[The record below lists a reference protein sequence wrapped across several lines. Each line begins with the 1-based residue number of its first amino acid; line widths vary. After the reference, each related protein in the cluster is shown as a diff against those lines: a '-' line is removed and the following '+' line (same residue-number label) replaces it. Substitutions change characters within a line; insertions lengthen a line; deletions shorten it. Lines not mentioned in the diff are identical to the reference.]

1 MRTIINWVLY
11 GLIVGVF
18 SGLASALFLAGLD
31 AVTNVREAHA
41 WLLFLLPLAG
51 AMVSYGYMRWGGAA
65 SRGNNLIVEQIR
77 SLQVDRVERVP
88 LRMAPMILLGT
99 WVTHLF
105 GGSAGR
111 EGTAVQ
117 MGGSLADLAAR
128 FFRADA
134 VDRRILLLCG
144 LSGGFGA
151 VFGTPLAGAV
161 FALEVVTLGGRM
173 AYKAIVAV
181 VISAFVGDWLTR
193 AVGIKH
199 LSYSMG
205 GIPSFSMLLL
215 VKVAAA
221 AICFGLMSW
230 LFVTG
235 VKQLKGVLSRI
246 VPRVYVRSFIGGAVV
261 IALVYIAGSRT
272 YLGLSLPLLV
282 QSFQEQLPSVD
293 FVWKSV
299 ITVITLGS
307 GFLGG
312 EVTPLFVIGAA
323 LGNALAPV
331 LHLSVP
337 FLAGLGLIAVFAGAA
352 NTPLACIVLGYELF
366 GGAGIGYMFV
376 VCLISYMFSGHAGI
390 YESQLLGVPKPRF
403 LIRVP
408 GAGLW
413 LGRANAKKKGRTAP
427 H

>member
-1 MRTIINWVLY
+1 MRTFVKWILY
-11 GLIVGVF
+11 GFIVGVL

-31 AVTNVREAHA
+31 AVTDVREAHA

-51 AMVSYGYMRWGGAA
+51 AAVSYMYLKRGGAA

-77 SLQVDRVERVP
+77 GLQEDGAERVP

-128 FFRADA
+128 YLQANA
-134 VDRRILLLCG
+134 VDRRILLLSG
-144 LSGGFGA
+144 ISGGFGA

-161 FALEVVTLGGRM
+161 FALEVVTMGRRV
-173 AYKAIVAV
+173 AHKAIIAV

-193 AVGIKH
+193 ELGIKH
-199 LSYSMG
+199 LSYSIG
-205 GIPSFSMLLL
+205 VIPPFSMILLL
-215 VKVAAA
+215 KVAAA

-230 LFVTG
+230 LFVMG
-235 VKQLKGVLSRI
+235 IKQLKGILSRI
-246 VPRVYVRSFIGGAVV
+246 VSRAYVRSFIGGMVV

-282 QSFQEQLPSVD
+282 QSFHEQLPTVD
-293 FVWKSV
+293 FIWKSV
-299 ITVITLGS
+299 FTVITLGS

-323 LGNALAPV
+323 LGNALAPL

-337 FLAGLGLIAVFAGAA
+337 FLAGLGLIAVFAGAS
-352 NTPLACIVLGYELF
+352 NTPIACVVLGCELF
-366 GGAGIGYMFV
+366 GGAGIGYMIL

-390 YESQLLGVPKPRF
+390 YESQLHGVPKPRY

-408 GAGLW
+408 GARL
-413 LGRANAKKKGRTAP
+413 LLERANAKKKGRAAP